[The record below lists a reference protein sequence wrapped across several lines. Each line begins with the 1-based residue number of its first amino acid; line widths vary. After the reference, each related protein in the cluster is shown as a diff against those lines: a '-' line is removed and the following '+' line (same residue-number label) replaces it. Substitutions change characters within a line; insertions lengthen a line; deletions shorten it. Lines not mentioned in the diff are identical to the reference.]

1 MVCTKL
7 LIDSQ
12 ADVNLAMHPDAADDE
27 GGFTP
32 LIAAAKNGHAQ
43 CARVMIEAGA
53 AVDAADN
60 EGMTALLWAGKNG
73 HEPCAR
79 IVIEAK
85 VALEKQTLKN

>member
-1 MVCTKL
+1 MLSCL
-7 LIDSQ
+7 
-12 ADVNLAMHPDAADDE
+12 
-27 GGFTP
+27 
-32 LIAAAKNGHAQ
+32 NGHEG
-43 CARVMIEAGA
+43 CSRVMIEAGA